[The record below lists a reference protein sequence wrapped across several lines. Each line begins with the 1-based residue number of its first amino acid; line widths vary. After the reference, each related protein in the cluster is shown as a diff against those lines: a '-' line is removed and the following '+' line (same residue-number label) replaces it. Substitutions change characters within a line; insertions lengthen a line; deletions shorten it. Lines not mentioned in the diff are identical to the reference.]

1 MAVQMRWTHLGA
13 SSDTSSPLSLNL
25 VNAFGYSYLQHL
37 ENSPQKKKI
46 RMYTLTLRNSS
57 Y

>member
-1 MAVQMRWTHLGA
+1 MRWTHLGA

-46 RMYTLTLRNSS
+46 RMYTLTLKNSS